1 MLKSIQRHAH
11 GSSMICKSYLHLEIH
26 INQEIKINTFAKVIY
41 IYFEKKNQCIENY
54 SCLDRMY
61 EILMQNICIY
71 INA

>member
-26 INQEIKINTFAKVIY
+26 INQAINKYFAKVIY

-61 EILMQNICIY
+61 EILMQTICI
-71 INA
+71 I